1 MRRNPKKWD
10 EQMNLAVTCAAY
22 KTVIYDIIH
31 KRQRKGKE
39 GGAESPY
46 TEHIHFLLGID
57 EENDARYAK
66 LLNA

>member
-10 EQMNLAVTCAAY
+10 EQMKLAVTFAAY
-22 KTVIYDIIH
+22 KTVIYDLIH

-39 GGAESPY
+39 GGTESPY
-46 TEHIHFLLGID
+46 SKPIRFLQHID

-66 LLNA
+66 LLNG